1 MLRCCWPH
9 KLLFQRQQGDQWQQI
24 HQWQFGTWILRSM
37 IGVCVSAL
45 GLTGVGTRAWADSLE
60 LKGQVAARVTQGEGT
75 PSWRDGGFGRLDLSS
90 DPASIDSA
98 ELYALGR
105 ADLTLDWRPSTLV
118 SAYLHGTARAEPDE
132 LAGPGDVGEPAGVV
146 EAFLELE
153 PTLASADRL
162 RFRFGHFLMPTSREN
177 IDVAWA
183 SPYTLT
189 FSALNSWIGEEVR
202 LTGVEASYQWAVGD
216 VDNLS
221 WTVATFGG
229 NDTAGTLLAW
239 RGWAMGD
246 RLTVFNETLPLPPLP
261 GLEPG
266 GGFEPQQDAGTQPFG
281 SDLDG
286 RLGWA
291 STLTY
296 RFGETGALR
305 LSGYD
310 NQGDRELHDGQYAW
324 DTRFYTVG
332 VDRSLTNGSG
342 TWDWVAEWMWGR
354 TGMGKLDQAHVDADF
369 EAGFLLASFSRESF
383 RTTLRWDTF
392 ETVDRD
398 GSVADDPNGGDG
410 SAWTLALFF
419 QPVESPWRWA
429 LEIVDLDARR
439 DAAAIS
445 PVGNGSPDV
454 DGRTLSLEL
463 RYLF

>member
-1 MLRCCWPH
+1 MISGL
-9 KLLFQRQQGDQWQQI
+9 I
-24 HQWQFGTWILRSM
+24 VFGWL
-37 IGVCVSAL
+37 
-45 GLTGVGTRAWADSLE
+45 VGSVGWAWANNLE
-60 LKGQVAARVTQGEGT
+60 TNNLEVSGQIAVRATQGEGAH
-75 PSWRDGGFGRLDLSS
+75 SWRDGGFGRLDLGS
-90 DPASIDSA
+90 DPTSIDSA

-132 LAGPGDVGEPAGVV
+132 LAGQGETGEVAGVV

-153 PTLASADRL
+153 APLASKHRL
-162 RFRFGHFLMPTSREN
+162 RFRLGHFLMPTSREN
-177 IDVAWA
+177 IDVAWS

-202 LTGVEASYQWAVGD
+202 LTGLEGSYQWAVGD
-216 VDNLS
+216 TDDLL
-221 WTVATFGG
+221 WTVAAFGG

-246 RLTVFNETLPLPPLP
+246 RLTVFDETLPLPPLP

-266 GGFEPQQDAGTQPFG
+266 AAFSPQQESGTQPFG

-286 RLGWA
+286 RVGLA
-291 STLTY
+291 STLAY
-296 RFGETGALR
+296 RFGGGGSIR
-305 LSGYD
+305 LTGYD

-324 DTRFYTVG
+324 ETRFYVVG
-332 VDRSLTNGSG
+332 ADRELELGRG
-342 TWDWVAEWMWGR
+342 TLDLVAEWMWGE
-354 TGMGKLDQAHVDADF
+354 TGMGALDQAHVDADF
-369 EAGFLLASFSRESF
+369 EAGYLLASFSGESF
-383 RTTLRWDTF
+383 RATLRWDTF

-398 GSVADDPNGGDG
+398 GSVAYDPNGGDG
-410 SAWTLALFF
+410 SAWTAAFF
-419 QPVESPWRWA
+419 YQPVESPWRWA
-429 LEIVDLDARR
+429 LEFVDLDARR

-445 PVGNGSPDV
+445 PGGIGSPDV